1 MNIDQYCLL
10 KIAEECNEIAV
21 ECSKIMQF
29 GTRSFS
35 PADPQQTMN
44 IDRLRGELNDLL
56 GVLEFMKETCGFEF
70 IPDREQIEEKKAK
83 LLKYMNVS
91 RELGYVAS

>member
-10 KIAEECNEIAV
+10 KIAEECNEIAI

-35 PADPQQTMN
+35 PADPQQIIN
-44 IDRLRGELNDLL
+44 IDRLRSELNDLL

-70 IPDREQIEEKKAK
+70 IPNREQIDMKKAK
-83 LLKYMNVS
+83 LLKYLEIS
-91 RELGYVAS
+91 RGLGHVAS